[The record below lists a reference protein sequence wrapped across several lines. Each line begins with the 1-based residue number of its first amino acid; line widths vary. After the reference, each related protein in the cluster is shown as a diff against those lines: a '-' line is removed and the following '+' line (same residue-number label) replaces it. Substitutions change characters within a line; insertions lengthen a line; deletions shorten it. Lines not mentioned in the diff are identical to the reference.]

1 MTASSRLTIG
11 IIGAGGIAT
20 GVHLP
25 ALSALDEVDVRAV
38 CDFYP
43 GRAEA
48 AARTF
53 GIPQVYTSYHQMLR
67 EAEVDAVY
75 VLVPPDGLFRGASDC
90 LLAGKHVFMEKPMG
104 ITAYQA
110 RTLRD
115 LALAQRRVLHVGYNR
130 RYIPLV
136 TAVAARMRE
145 LTVINHIEGR
155 FYKNSSPAF
164 YGGCASAFT
173 CDVIHVIDLV
183 RYIAR
188 GVMAKNASGED
199 AGAAASGAAPG
210 LPSEAEVWN
219 AGTLAARIE
228 GGAGAA
234 ATTTEAA
241 TTLTKAYTIEEKN
254 PETGVGEAWYSAFE
268 FKGGVSGVVRANYRT
283 GGRVHQ
289 FELHGE
295 GASAYIDLG
304 FGGAGCSGKILH
316 TIVPGGQSLSA
327 AGAGKQEVIDFDG
340 PTLAGSDRYEVYYGY
355 SLEDQLFAHT
365 VLSNP
370 SGTDRARAVEDCASM
385 ELVEA
390 LLAARV

>member
-1 MTASSRLTIG
+1 MAKVSKTAGAVRLG
-11 IIGAGGIAT
+11 VGVIGAGGIANS
-20 GVHLP
+20 VHLP
-25 ALSALDEVDVRAV
+25 SLAALDEVEVRTI
-38 CDFYP
+38 CDYFP
-43 GRAEA
+43 GRAQSA
-48 AARTF
+48 AKTF
-53 GIPQVYTSYHQMLR
+53 GIPGVYTSYHEMLR
-67 EAEVDAVY
+67 DAALDAVF
-75 VLVPPDGLFRGASDC
+75 VLVPPDGLFRTASDC

-104 ITAYQA
+104 ITSYQA

-115 LALAQRRVLHVGYNR
+115 LAAAQKRVLHVGYNR

-136 TAVAARMRE
+136 VEIFSRMRE

-183 RYIAR
+183 RYLA
-188 GVMAKNASGED
+188 AESKTKTASAG
-199 AGAAASGAAPG
+199 ATGAAAK
-210 LPSEAEVWN
+210 
-219 AGTLAARIE
+219 
-228 GGAGAA
+228 GAG
-234 ATTTEAA
+234 
-241 TTLTKAYTIEEKN
+241 LIKGCTIEEKN
-254 PETGVGEAWYSAFE
+254 PDTGVPEAWYSAFE
-268 FKGGVSGVVRANYRT
+268 FEGGVSGVVRANYRT

-327 AGAGKQEVIDFDG
+327 AGAGEQEIIEFDG
-340 PTLAGSDRYEVYYGY
+340 PALAGSDKYEVYYGY
-355 SLEDQLFAHT
+355 SLEDQLFART

-370 SGTDRARAVEDCASM
+370 AGTDKKRAAGDCASM

-390 LLAARV
+390 LLTARESPWTRP